1 VASRC
6 TASFPGAFE
15 PFWVDVPGGGR
26 VGDRWQSS
34 AGLANFAQSQFVVDG
49 GLLLNKPIRPAIEAV
64 YRQAAAQQVRRVLAY
79 VVPDPGEAP
88 PPAPTLSS
96 RGTPDPAMQ
105 VPHAGDVLLG
115 VLTRLRSTDSVSR
128 ELDEIQRRN
137 DDARYR
143 RRTRDRL
150 AAALVLAGAVG
161 DGGPHDIVAAAFPGY
176 REVRKEDAARTI
188 AARILAVPGD
198 TGWSRR
204 ELAAELRI
212 LADGEAVPF
221 IPDAN
226 YATAMAVQPDNWRW
240 GSSTVRRLG
249 DLVIDVLK
257 RAVWLAPLSDE
268 ASATPVDDARREI
281 VAARAAAHDHLQAV
295 REMQVTLD
303 AFWAARNAD
312 LPARSSDPT
321 ASRAEL
327 AALRTALDKA
337 VKAWIGANR
346 LGAHAAGLAACL
358 YTAKDAVQQVAASEA
373 ANVDP
378 AGTEKKRLQVLVEVL
393 LDGAA
398 TPQQVLERMLRLE
411 VLQVAFAG
419 VAQQPE
425 QEVELVQ
432 LSAVDPTL
440 VTGVQLHHFGA
451 FYRRSW
457 RVNDWMRGRLDG
469 CEQLVLSLRPSRAA
483 SRCRVPSPAPP
494 P

>member
-1 VASRC
+1 M
-6 TASFPGAFE
+6 P
-15 PFWVDVPGGGR
+15 D
-26 VGDRWQSS
+26 
-34 AGLANFAQSQFVVDG
+34 AGN
-49 GLLLNKPIRPAIEAV
+49 
-64 YRQAAAQQVRRVLAY
+64 
-79 VVPDPGEAP
+79 
-88 PPAPTLSS
+88 
-96 RGTPDPAMQ
+96 
-105 VPHAGDVLLG
+105 VLLG

-150 AAALVLAGAVG
+150 AAALVQSGAVG
-161 DGGPHDIVAAAFPGY
+161 DGGQRDIVAAAFPGY

-198 TGWSRR
+198 TGWSQR
-204 ELAAELRI
+204 ELAAELRS
-212 LADGEAVPF
+212 LADAEALPF

-226 YATAMAVQPDNWRW
+226 YAEAMAVRPDNWRW

-268 ASATPVDDARREI
+268 ASATPLAGARGEI
-281 VAARAAAHDHLQAV
+281 VAARATAHDHLQAI
-295 REMQVTLD
+295 REMQVKLD
-303 AFWAARNAD
+303 AFWATRIAD
-312 LPARSSDPT
+312 LPARSNDPT
-321 ASRAEL
+321 ATRAEL
-327 AALRTALDKA
+327 AVLRTALNKA
-337 VKAWIGANR
+337 VQGWIGADR

-358 YTAKDAVQQVAASEA
+358 YTAKEAVQQVATSAPA
-373 ANVDP
+373 TVDP
-378 AGTEKKRLQVLVEVL
+378 KGTERKRLLDLVDVL

-432 LSAVDPTL
+432 LSAVDSTL

-469 CEQLVLSLRPSRAA
+469 CEQLVQMLLAPERLKQLGLTVEAALAKLKTIAVPAEGAGRAELEAVWNDAEGTLRTSLRSSRAA
-483 SRCRVPSPAPP
+483 SRCRVRSPAPP
-494 P
+494 AWSLTGCGPDPRR